1 MNNSSPVHA
10 FWNILMMFVIM
21 VEWLNRFSVDTIE
34 SLQIR
39 FNHALNVTSGVAN
52 ELLNMA
58 YVSQH

>member
-39 FNHALNVTSGVAN
+39 FNHALNMTSGVAN